1 MKTQTF
7 YPRRAKLIAL
17 HSVSVAFVVAGIWAL
32 QKGERMMWFPV
43 VFFGCCAVVFLL
55 MLMPGA
61 AYLRIEEQG
70 LTFVSLFRPTTIA
83 WDSVRGFYSGR
94 MMRRSVVYI
103 DYVSGSAGAPRLRA
117 LSKALCGHEGALPD
131 TYSHSPEELA
141 SILNEAKQSR
151 VGVEPNKLPLPTP
164 ADGTPTADAH
174 VAPPS
179 SAGDR

>member
-17 HSVSVAFVVAGIWAL
+17 LSVSVAFVVAGIWAL

-70 LTFVSLFRPTTIA
+70 LMFVSLFRPTTIA
-83 WDSVRGFYSGR
+83 WDSVR
-94 MMRRSVVYI
+94 
-103 DYVSGSAGAPRLRA
+103 
-117 LSKALCGHEGALPD
+117 
-131 TYSHSPEELA
+131 
-141 SILNEAKQSR
+141 
-151 VGVEPNKLPLPTP
+151 
-164 ADGTPTADAH
+164 
-174 VAPPS
+174 
-179 SAGDR
+179 